1 METYIEEDLV
11 ETSEIEPDASYIVI
25 EIPEEPKY
33 DGYADINVNL
43 GSGVGAGR
51 SGCCSC

>member
-1 METYIEEDLV
+1 MDEKKEVLTV
-11 ETSEIEPDASYIVI
+11 EV
-25 EIPEEPKY
+25 PEEPIY
-33 DGYADINVNL
+33 DGYADVNVNL

>member
-1 METYIEEDLV
+1 MQDKKEVLV
-11 ETSEIEPDASYIVI
+11 VEV
-25 EIPEEPKY
+25 PEEPKY
-33 DGYADINVNL
+33 DGYADVNVNL